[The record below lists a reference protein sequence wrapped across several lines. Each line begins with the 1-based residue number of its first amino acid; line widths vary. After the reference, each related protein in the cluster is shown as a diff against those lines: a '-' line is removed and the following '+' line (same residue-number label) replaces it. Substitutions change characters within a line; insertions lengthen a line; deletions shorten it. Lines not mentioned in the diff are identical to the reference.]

1 LKNEQYLHEISFL
14 FGALEKQ
21 IELLKGLNLQDIGI
35 VSENLFRDILN
46 VTFGWNLKN
55 VNEFVSNYEA
65 IDL

>member
-1 LKNEQYLHEISFL
+1 MKNEQYLHEISFL